1 MLTRRA
7 ALMGAAGIAAL
18 PILAKAET
26 TTVHEGAA
34 PADLSSLQRS
44 SNLK

>member
-18 PILAKAET
+18 PVLAKAAKAEEIMDT
-26 TTVHEGAA
+26 SMA
-34 PADLSSLQRS
+34 PPRICRA
-44 SNLK
+44 